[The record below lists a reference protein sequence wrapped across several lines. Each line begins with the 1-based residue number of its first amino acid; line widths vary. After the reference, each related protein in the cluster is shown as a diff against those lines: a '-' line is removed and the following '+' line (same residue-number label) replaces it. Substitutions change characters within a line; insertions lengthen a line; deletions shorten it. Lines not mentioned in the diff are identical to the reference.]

1 MWENEVLMMRM
12 NPFKPTAG
20 AEPPVLAGRDGILY
34 DFEMG
39 LEEGVGAPGRLMRIT
54 GPRGSGK
61 TVLLTELGDIARR
74 RGWRVL
80 DVTAAE
86 RLPELICRRLEKS
99 SDAEYELEVDL
110 VVVKASARLGDKGE
124 SADDV
129 YEALGRSAR
138 ALTKHGKGLL
148 VTIDEIQDA
157 SIGEVREIAV
167 AIQHLIREKQNIAF
181 IFAGLTSGVMD
192 LLGEGGPTFL
202 RRAYPEELGT
212 IPTDE
217 VAAAL
222 RSTIEKNGMAID
234 DAALT
239 AAADA
244 TAGYAYLIQLVGY
257 NIWRCSQ
264 IRREG
269 DEGSILEEDVQ
280 RGIRM
285 ARDDFDRCVL
295 EAAIGH
301 LPKTA
306 MEYLL
311 AMTEDHGASSTG
323 EIAARLGVGASSLT
337 STRKLLVSRQIIE
350 PTARGYVAFSIPFMR
365 EYLVQNRRSL
375 LARYGVE
382 L

>member
-86 RLPELICRRLEKS
+86 RLPELICRRLERS

-110 VVVKASARLGDKGE
+110 MVVKASARLGDKGE

-129 YEALGRSAR
+129 YEALGRVAR

-167 AIQHLIREKQNIAF
+167 AIQHLIRENQNIAF

-192 LLGEGGPTFL
+192 LLGEDGPTFL

-222 RSTIEKNGMAID
+222 RSTIEK
-234 DAALT
+234 T
-239 AAADA
+239 AWSS
-244 TAGYAYLIQLVGY
+244 TTRPWL
-257 NIWRCSQ
+257 
-264 IRREG
+264 RRRT
-269 DEGSILEEDVQ
+269 Q
-280 RGIRM
+280 
-285 ARDDFDRCVL
+285 
-295 EAAIGH
+295 
-301 LPKTA
+301 
-306 MEYLL
+306 LL
-311 AMTEDHGASSTG
+311 AT
-323 EIAARLGVGASSLT
+323 LT
-337 STRKLLVSRQIIE
+337 LS
-350 PTARGYVAFSIPFMR
+350 
-365 EYLVQNRRSL
+365 N
-375 LARYGVE
+375 
-382 L
+382 

>member
-1 MWENEVLMMRM
+1 MMRM

-86 RLPELICRRLEKS
+86 RLPELICRRLERS
-99 SDAEYELEVDL
+99 SDAEYELGIDL
-110 VVVKASARLGDKGE
+110 MVVKASARLGDKGE

-129 YEALGRSAR
+129 YEALGRVAR

-192 LLGEGGPTFL
+192 LLGEDGPTFL
-202 RRAYPEELGT
+202 RRAPSQ
-212 IPTDE
+212 
-217 VAAAL
+217 
-222 RSTIEKNGMAID
+222 RMR
-234 DAALT
+234 
-239 AAADA
+239 
-244 TAGYAYLIQLVGY
+244 
-257 NIWRCSQ
+257 WRLHCGAPSK
-264 IRREG
+264 
-269 DEGSILEEDVQ
+269 
-280 RGIRM
+280 
-285 ARDDFDRCVL
+285 
-295 EAAIGH
+295 
-301 LPKTA
+301 KTA
-306 MEYLL
+306 WPSTTRHWLRRRTQLL
-311 AMTEDHGASSTG
+311 AMLTLSSWSAT
-323 EIAARLGVGASSLT
+323 T
-337 STRKLLVSRQIIE
+337 
-350 PTARGYVAFSIPFMR
+350 
-365 EYLVQNRRSL
+365 
-375 LARYGVE
+375 YGVARRFAGKAMRAASWRRTCSAGFARRVTI
-382 L
+382 LIAVCSRRLSGIFQRPPWSICLQ